1 MRIVVPTSETAD
13 GRHALIQDPEQALG
27 VELEGQG
34 AVRVRL
40 RYELELLT
48 DSSIAEERFLS
59 AVATTPTVGTR
70 DEDHFMSVAFADSAI
85 RGYLHRYDDETS
97 GEPSEADLAALRLL
111 LDAVARRLPVR
122 RQTFLLHIDRLSL
135 SDFRGFEAATFR
147 FDGALSVLFGINGA
161 GKSSV
166 LDAIAIAVSAQLGAF
181 VPGSKRNKWLRRA
194 GELDVRIGADRTI
207 IEATFHAFDPQLQRV
222 SRVEHVAM
230 GESPAPSVIERPAGW
245 TALPLDV
252 RPFPLVVQYSV
263 SRAVLDIPMRVRDTH
278 AFRPEAALEGAL
290 SAEGKTFR
298 HLFEWL
304 REREDIENEAVR
316 YFKQHREDRQLGTVR
331 RAIASALPGF
341 SNLRVRR
348 SPLRMT
354 VQKGPLELRV
364 DQLSDGEK
372 CFLALIGDLA
382 RRLATANP
390 WHEDALKA
398 SAIVLIDEIELH
410 MHPAWQRD
418 VVDILRK
425 TFPGCQFIVTTH
437 SPQVLAEVPNDSVIH
452 LEDFTAF
459 AKHAG
464 TYQRDSNV
472 ILSEAMG
479 AGDRPKAMA
488 NRLRYVNKLLDDEKL
503 VEAREE
509 IEKIAKDLGE
519 DDHEVVG
526 LRTALALIEPERA
539 DDADDHQG
547 QRAAMSHRSS
557 ELRRCRL

>member
-1 MRIVVPTSETAD
+1 MQVHAALYEDSAKRSHVRMRIVVPTSETAD

-147 FDGALSVLFGINGA
+147 FDGALEIL
-161 GKSSV
+161 SS
-166 LDAIAIAVSAQLGAF
+166 
-181 VPGSKRNKWLRRA
+181 GSTERGRERA
-194 GELDVRIGADRTI
+194 GRHRYRGLARSLAHRPRKQTQQVAPACGRPRRSHRCRPHHHRG
-207 IEATFHAFDPQLQRV
+207 TFHAFDPQLQRA

-410 MHPAWQRD
+410 MHPTWQRD
-418 VVDILRK
+418 VVAILRT

-437 SPQVLAEVPNDSVIH
+437 SPQVLAEVPNDAVIH

-464 TYQRDSNV
+464 TYQRDSNA

-479 AGDRPKAMA
+479 AGDRR
-488 NRLRYVNKLLDDEKL
+488 RLWL
-503 VEAREE
+503 
-509 IEKIAKDLGE
+509 
-519 DDHEVVG
+519 
-526 LRTALALIEPERA
+526 TA
-539 DDADDHQG
+539 
-547 QRAAMSHRSS
+547 
-557 ELRRCRL
+557 CVT